1 VTNNQAH
8 TSIGDGP
15 IPCVSHSLNSHQ
27 TFPRCQSSPLI
38 THAYFAKTDAM
49 NRDPQ
54 VHSAPVGDSSV
65 QTVVRLAENELQALL
80 KQQATIALR
89 IQQVKKTLTGLG
101 VVFGSDVL
109 SDDTLRLL
117 SPRSSTRKHGL
128 TNACRQLILEA
139 ERPLRSVDICARLAE
154 QEPEV
159 LKNHSV
165 AGSKHR
171 NNHETTV
178 LIWRSTSDPHS

>member
-1 VTNNQAH
+1 
-8 TSIGDGP
+8 
-15 IPCVSHSLNSHQ
+15 
-27 TFPRCQSSPLI
+27 
-38 THAYFAKTDAM
+38 M

-89 IQQVKKTLTGLG
+89 IQHVKKTLAGLSI
-101 VVFGSDVL
+101 VFGSDVL

-117 SPRSSTRKHGL
+117 SPQSSTRKRGL
-128 TNACRQLILEA
+128 TNACRQIILEA
-139 ERPLRSVDICARLAE
+139 GRPLRSVDICALLAE

-159 LKNHSV
+159 LKNHRSPAASV
-165 AGSKHR
+165 ATIMKRLCAYGEARAILTPTGQRAWESSGR
-171 NNHETTV
+171 QSFEQSSLV
-178 LIWRSTSDPHS
+178 AEEEEV